1 MSRVASGATLT
12 AALLLGFCLV
22 AVVVGLFQ

>member
-1 MSRVASGATLT
+1 MSRMASGATLT

-22 AVVVGLFQ
+22 ATVIGLIS